1 MHTEF
6 LSVLI
11 ILTVC
16 IGLLTVLDLA
26 VAGLLAWLLRLSF
39 KRCFLWGL
47 LSLLLPPLLLAYG
60 LLIERNIYQVKR
72 VEVTFDN
79 LPAQFDGYRLVQ
91 LSDIHTRSF
100 LKRPKSLGR
109 CVDKVGSLRP
119 DLIVFTGD
127 IVTLSS
133 SELESAS
140 HILAGLQAP
149 DGIISIIGNHD
160 YCTYGNEPDG
170 KRRVVDLERQMGWTV
185 LCNENLILRR
195 GGDSLAIVGVENIST
210 SKHFP
215 TTGNLSQALVG
226 TQGMFKILL
235 SHDPTHWDREV
246 VGKDIPLTLS
256 GHTHASQFSI
266 LGWTPVRYMYKQY
279 RGLYQ
284 KGRQYL
290 YINIGLGETIFP
302 ARIGTPPEIT
312 LITLRTSKFPL
323 PTHKDSFPH
332 P

>member
-16 IGLLTVLDLA
+16 IVLLTMLDLA
-26 VAGLLAWLLRLSF
+26 VAGLLTWLLRLSF
-39 KRCFLWGL
+39 KRCFLWSL

-60 LLIERNIYQVKR
+60 LLIERNIYQVKQ
-72 VEVTFDN
+72 VEIAFDN
-79 LPAQFDGYRLVQ
+79 LPAQFDGYQLVQ

-100 LKRPKSLGR
+100 TKRPKSLQR
-109 CVDKVGSLRP
+109 CIDNVNKLHP

-133 SELESAS
+133 SELDSAF
-140 HILAGLQAP
+140 HILRQLHAP
-149 DGIISIIGNHD
+149 DGVISIIGNHD
-160 YCTYGNEPDG
+160 YCTYGHEPDG
-170 KRRVVDLERQMGWTV
+170 KQRVVDLERQMGWNV
-185 LCNENLILRR
+185 LCNKSFILRR
-195 GGDSLAIVGVENIST
+195 GGDSLAVVGVENIST

-215 TTGNLSQALVG
+215 TTGNLTQALEG
-226 TQGMFKILL
+226 TKGMFKMLL

-246 VGKDIPLTLS
+246 VGSDIPLTLS
-256 GHTHASQFSI
+256 GHTHASQFSV

-284 KGRQYL
+284 KGKQYL

-302 ARIGTPPEIT
+302 ARIGAPPEIT
-312 LITLRTSKFPL
+312 LITLQRI
-323 PTHKDSFPH
+323 
-332 P
+332 

>member
-16 IGLLTVLDLA
+16 FVLLTVLDLA
-26 VAGLLAWLLRLSF
+26 VAGLLAWLFHLSF

-47 LSLLLPPLLLAYG
+47 LSLLLPILLLAYG
-60 LLIERNIYQVKR
+60 LLIERNIYQVKQ
-72 VEVTFDN
+72 VEIVFDN
-79 LPAQFDGYRLVQ
+79 LPAQFDGYQLVQ

-100 LKRPKSLGR
+100 LKRPKSLQR
-109 CVDKVGSLRP
+109 CIDKVGSLHP

-127 IVTLSS
+127 IVTLRSD
-133 SELESAS
+133 ELDSVS
-140 HILAGLQAP
+140 HILGQLQAP

-160 YCTYGNEPDG
+160 YCTYGDESDG
-170 KRRVVDLERQMGWTV
+170 RQRVVEQERQMGWNV
-185 LCNENLILRR
+185 LCNESYKLYR
-195 GGDSLAIVGVENIST
+195 GGDSLAVVGVENIST

-215 TTGNLSQALVG
+215 TTGNLPLALRG
-226 TQGMFKILL
+226 TEGMFKILL

-246 VGKDIPLTLS
+246 VGQDIPLTLS
-256 GHTHASQFSI
+256 GHTHASQFSV

-284 KGRQYL
+284 KGKQYL

-302 ARIGTPPEIT
+302 ARIGAPPEIT
-312 LITLRTSKFPL
+312 LITLRRS
-323 PTHKDSFPH
+323 
-332 P
+332 

>member
-16 IGLLTVLDLA
+16 IVLLTMLDLA
-26 VAGLLAWLLRLSF
+26 VAGLLTWLFRLSF

-72 VEVTFDN
+72 VEIAFDN
-79 LPAQFDGYRLVQ
+79 LPAQFDGYQIVQ
-91 LSDIHTRSF
+91 LSDIHTRSY
-100 LKRPKSLGR
+100 LNRTKSLQR
-109 CVDKVGSLRP
+109 CVDKAGGLHP

-133 SELESAS
+133 DELDSTT
-140 HILAGLQAP
+140 HIIGQLQAP
-149 DGIISIIGNHD
+149 DGVISIIGNHD
-160 YCTYGNEPDG
+160 YCTYGKEVNG
-170 KRRVVDLERQMGWTV
+170 KQRVVDLERQMGWTV
-185 LCNENLILRR
+185 LCNENFKLHR

-256 GHTHASQFSI
+256 GHTHAAQCSL
-266 LGWTPVRYMYKQY
+266 LGWSPVRYMYKQY

-284 KGRQYL
+284 NGKQFL

-302 ARIGTPPEIT
+302 ARIGAPPEIT
-312 LITLRTSKFPL
+312 LITLRKDNN
-323 PTHKDSFPH
+323 THSTKQVCE
-332 P
+332 

>member
-16 IGLLTVLDLA
+16 SVLLTVLDLA
-26 VAGLLAWLLRLSF
+26 AAGLLTWILRLSF

-79 LPAQFDGYRLVQ
+79 LPAQFDGYQLVQ

-100 LKRPKSLGR
+100 LKRPKSLQR
-109 CVDKVGSLRP
+109 CIDKVNNLHP

-127 IVTLSS
+127 IVTLRSD
-133 SELESAS
+133 ELDSVS
-140 HILAGLQAP
+140 HILGGLHAP

-170 KRRVVDLERQMGWTV
+170 KQRVVEQERQMGWTV
-185 LCNENLILRR
+185 LCNDNCILSR
-195 GGDSLAIVGVENIST
+195 GGDSIAVIGVENIST

-215 TTGNLSQALVG
+215 TTGNLPLALEG
-226 TQGMFKILL
+226 TEGMFKILL

-256 GHTHASQFSI
+256 GHTHASQFSV
-266 LGWTPVRYMYKQY
+266 LGWTPVRYMYNQY

-284 KGRQYL
+284 KGNQYL

-302 ARIGTPPEIT
+302 ARIGAPPEIT
-312 LITLRTSKFPL
+312 LITLRRTASQKF
-323 PTHKDSFPH
+323 
-332 P
+332 